1 MRRFILLLSAL
12 ALLAGVWANDWKMT
26 QRVMLPDELWAMA
39 RDHRGLLWLG
49 SSTGLQSYDGY
60 AVRDWTRG
68 PQLGTGVNS
77 IAEDSAG
84 NLWVGTCDGV
94 VRMNL
99 TTGAITPYH
108 LPKESQRIIYAL
120 FTSHDGTVY
129 VGTDDG
135 FSIYDAQRDTFR
147 NYNCHNTL
155 ATYPDGR
162 RDTVWGY
169 SVKAFVELPGGDIL
183 MGTWADGLLRFSPRH
198 HSFYKY
204 KAIGKAN
211 SAYALARDAKGRI
224 WIGSWGNGLWR
235 IQSADDYALS
245 TLRPLGDGQQ
255 TIYTLRPLDNGTLWM
270 ATDRGLGL
278 WSADDHLTM
287 TSLPLARKLL
297 PLGRQRLWAGAL
309 SGMMFGVEADR
320 QPISYHPTGQRT
332 YSLLSTDGKT
342 IATAAGA
349 DNSDLR
355 QVVRLKDGTV
365 VASRSYS
372 VEVRRP
378 DGKRQV
384 WTSRNA
390 PWLLDNVYALCA
402 AHNGAVWVGQRM
414 GISVMWPDGRGR
426 HIDIPTDGPQLKGYL
441 IVRHLLEDHR
451 GDIWGSTTNGGIVR
465 LHGKAVRH
473 YLGTSNV
480 TACYEDRQHRLWA
493 IAAHQGLMRYD
504 DKADRFVA
512 VQRAYHLP
520 AKTIYAINEDRS
532 GALWLA
538 MDGTLARLAVD
549 GQGTA
554 RVQTFTAEDGLPQ
567 QAFMP
572 RATYRLGDTLYFGMT
587 DGYIAFRPDELTRQ
601 ATASTASLIVSDI
614 QIDGVSVSDMDSAHA
629 ARITPDLPMATRSLT
644 IPSGVG
650 HFAIECALL
659 SYSHIDQTT
668 YAYRLEGRDQE
679 WLYAEPGTRRITFDN
694 LAAGHY
700 TLHLCAIDH
709 QGHRTTLPYAI
720 SIHVLAPW
728 YATGWAFGVY
738 VLIVGLLAW
747 LAWRYVQMQ
756 REVQASR
763 RFTTITQTSHLQGEQ
778 RASEPR
784 RPASP
789 TGPTGPTG
797 QVMPTETARPRTE
810 LSASSAFLAKATQL
824 VREHLDD
831 SQYNRDRMAADMGMS
846 ASSLFVKLREATGM
860 NIQTFIQNI
869 RLNAAADMLRARP
882 DMRISELAYQVGFN
896 TPKYFSQCFKKEFG
910 VLPSDYARQWTE
922 KGDDL

>member
-1 MRRFILLLSAL
+1 MRRSLLILSAL
-12 ALLAGVWANDWKMT
+12 ALLLAGVWASDWRMT
-26 QRVMLPDELWAMA
+26 QRVMLPDELWAMS

-60 AVRDWTRG
+60 ALRDWTRG

-77 IAEDSAG
+77 IAEDSVG

-94 VRMNL
+94 VRMDL
-99 TTGAITPYH
+99 TTGAIKSYH

-135 FSIYDAQRDTFR
+135 FSVYDARHDTFR
-147 NYNCHNTL
+147 NYNCRNTL

-183 MGTWADGLLRFSPRH
+183 MGTWADGLLRFSPRR

-204 KAIGKAN
+204 KPIGKAN

-235 IQSADDYALS
+235 IQSADDYTMTS
-245 TLRPLGDGQQ
+245 LRQLADGQQ
-255 TIYTLRPLDNGTLWM
+255 TIYALRSQDNGTLWM
-270 ATDRGLGL
+270 TTDQGIGL

-287 TSLPLARKLL
+287 TSLPLARRIL
-297 PLGRQRLWAGAL
+297 PIGRQRLWAGAL

-332 YSLLSTDGKT
+332 YSLHSEDGKT
-342 IATAAGA
+342 IASTATTDNSD

-365 VASRSYS
+365 VASRGDN
-372 VEVRRP
+372 VEVRRT
-378 DGKRQV
+378 DGRRQT

-402 AHNGAVWVGQRM
+402 ARDGSVWVGQRM
-414 GISVMWPDGRGR
+414 GISVMWPDGKGR
-426 HIDIPTDGPQLKGYL
+426 HIDIPSDGPQLKGYL
-441 IVRHLLEDHR
+441 IVRHLTEDHR

-465 LHGKAVRH
+465 LHGKTVKH

-480 TACYEDRQHRLWA
+480 TACYEDSGHRLWA
-493 IAAHQGLMRYD
+493 ITAHQGLMRYD

-512 VQRAYHLP
+512 VHRAYHLP
-520 AKTIYAINEDRS
+520 AKTIYAINEDPS

-538 MDGTLARLAVD
+538 MDGTLVRLLVD
-549 GQGTA
+549 GQRAT

-572 RATYRLGDTLYFGMT
+572 RATCRLGDTLFFGMT
-587 DGYIAFRPDELTRQ
+587 DGYIAFQPDALARMT
-601 ATASTASLIVSDI
+601 TAEAANLIVSDI
-614 QIDGVSVSDMDSAHA
+614 QIDGVSLSDMDSAHA
-629 ARITPDLPMATRSLT
+629 ARITPHLPMAARSLT
-644 IPSGVG
+644 IPSEVG

-659 SYSHIDQTT
+659 AYSHIDQTT

-679 WLYAEPGTRRITFDN
+679 WVYAEPGMRRIHFDN
-694 LAAGHY
+694 LSAGRY

-709 QGHRTTLPYAI
+709 QGRRSLLPYTI

-728 YATGWAFGVY
+728 YATGWAFAVY
-738 VLIVGLLAW
+738 ALIIGLLAW

-763 RFTTITQTSHLQGEQ
+763 RFTTITQTSHLQGGDALGGDK
-778 RASEPR
+778 RLATGDTPTKDR
-784 RPASP
+784 RPW
-789 TGPTGPTG
+789 TD
-797 QVMPTETARPRTE
+797 
-810 LSASSAFLAKATQL
+810 LSASSALLAKATQL

-869 RLNAAADMLRARP
+869 RLNAAADLLRAHP
-882 DMRISELAYQVGFN
+882 DMRISELAYRVGFN

-910 VLPSDYARQWTE
+910 VLPGDYARQWVE
-922 KGDDL
+922 RGNGL